1 MAVLL
6 WNKLYIYLTYAGP
19 LHISRHLQMNANM
32 FKDTFMKPAGLVFGE
47 CDILLI
53 MSSFAVASGQYLFTE
68 HKMPHVFRISIQETI
83 VSIVKFQQICVSKQ
97 SDVLKAFLVS
107 QKGQF

>member
-1 MAVLL
+1 MNPVGLL
-6 WNKLYIYLTYAGP
+6 
-19 LHISRHLQMNANM
+19 
-32 FKDTFMKPAGLVFGE
+32 FGE

-68 HKMPHVFRISIQETI
+68 RKMPHVFRISTQETI
-83 VSIVKFQQICVSKQ
+83 VSIVKFQQIRISKQ
-97 SDVLKAFLVS
+97 RDVLKVFLVS